1 MCSIC
6 KNDRCIGKYLLHP
19 KEIIFISKIKEEELK
34 ANSGRSFI
42 LVDSP
47 SSGEIFTK
55 FKELHVI
62 AGADE
67 DINNPKEV
75 KVDISTLSTDIIRAP
90 IIISQYPPTNY
101 SLGNENKKYRKDG

>member
-19 KEIIFISKIKEEELK
+19 KEMIFIPKIKEEELK
-34 ANSGRSFI
+34 ANSGRRFI

-47 SSGEIFTK
+47 SSGEIYTK

-75 KVDISTLSTDIIRAP
+75 KVDISTLSTENFNVP

>member
-47 SSGEIFTK
+47 SSGEIYTK

-75 KVDISTLSTDIIRAP
+75 KVDISTLSTENFNVP
-90 IIISQYPPTNY
+90 IIISQYPLTNY